1 MARRE
6 PAGGSWFGALLALS
20 VLAVAAFFVGALFA
34 LAWKEPGLVFAW
46 LRGDTT
52 EIAWSTASDEL
63 TPADLPEVAA
73 APAGAAPEASAAPDP
88 TPAKPVASA
97 AQAAG
102 SAAKPAA
109 PNPPAAAKP
118 PAAKPEPRS
127 VAAASG
133 SHVAVQVGAF
143 AEREA
148 AERLRERLREAGFP
162 AYLAAS
168 ADSGE
173 HWRVR
178 VGPYASR
185 PEAERIASRLQQ
197 GQRLPTWV
205 LDEDAE

>member
-1 MARRE
+1 MARHE
-6 PAGGSWFGALLALS
+6 SAVGSWFGAALALS

-34 LAWKEPGLVFAW
+34 LVWKEPGLLFAW

-52 EIAWSTASDEL
+52 EIAWSTASDEIA
-63 TPADLPEVAA
+63 PAELPAVAAGEAAPAA
-73 APAGAAPEASAAPDP
+73 APAPDP
-88 TPAKPVASA
+88 IAAKAAAKAVASA
-97 AQAAG
+97 P
-102 SAAKPAA
+102 KPAA
-109 PNPPAAAKP
+109 PKP
-118 PAAKPEPRS
+118 VPAKPEPRS
-127 VAAASG
+127 VGASG
-133 SHVAVQVGAF
+133 AHIAVQVGAF

-148 AERLRERLREAGFP
+148 AERLRGKLAEAGFP

-168 ADSGE
+168 ADKGE

-185 PEAERIASRLQQ
+185 PEAERAASRLQQ

>member
-1 MARRE
+1 MARHE
-6 PAGGSWFGALLALS
+6 PAGGSWFGAVLALS

-34 LAWKEPGLVFAW
+34 LAWKEPGLLFAW

-63 TPADLPEVAA
+63 EPVEPGDLPEVAA
-73 APAGAAPEASAAPDP
+73 AAPAEAAPEATPAPDP
-88 TPAKPVASA
+88 V
-97 AQAAG
+97 
-102 SAAKPAA
+102 AAKPAVGAAKSPA
-109 PNPPAAAKP
+109 PEPAAP
-118 PAAKPEPRS
+118 KPEPRS

-133 SHVAVQVGAF
+133 PHIAVQVGAF

-148 AERLRERLREAGFP
+148 AERLRGRLREAGFP

-168 ADSGE
+168 ADKDE

-185 PEAERIASRLQQ
+185 PEAERIAARLQQ